1 MAKVLQVFEKCSF
14 LGHASDWVACYEHP
28 TSWWCES
35 RYHSTIDQSTI
46 EPAGC
51 RSSLG
56 QLSIAHN
63 YTEAPCVC
71 AWYSTITAI
80 ANGYNQ
86 VIKKKCFAKTHN
98 ILICLH
104 KLSESG
110 LLSCVNLY
118 AVPVYVF
125 FLWCVAIK

>member
-63 YTEAPCVC
+63 YTEAPCSERIA
-71 AWYSTITAI
+71 AWRKGKHDLAVTGPASACFGTLR
-80 ANGYNQ
+80 GKSR
-86 VIKKKCFAKTHN
+86 VIVVNRRKC
-98 ILICLH
+98 
-104 KLSESG
+104 SESRREASIAVVCQERV
-110 LLSCVNLY
+110 LSYN
-118 AVPVYVF
+118 A
-125 FLWCVAIK
+125 